1 MVEKSSSIRT
11 QVPRPLRIITVE
23 TERGKISARMDMRAK
38 VARFEFYD
46 IKGNKIT
53 ELNIPEEEYLK
64 TFRNILDQLIEWLE
78 FWRRG

>member
-53 ELNIPEEEYLK
+53 EINIPEEEYLK

>member
-1 MVEKSSSIRT
+1 MAGKTDFVKQQI
-11 QVPRPLRIITVE
+11 PRPLRIITVE

-46 IKGNKIT
+46 LRGNKIA

-64 TFRNILDQLIEWLE
+64 TFRNILNQLIEWLE
-78 FWRRG
+78 FWRKG

>member
-46 IKGNKIT
+46 IKGNKMT